1 MAMYTTQRTIR
12 FTCNAS
18 FAAKQLGPGDA
29 SFEDGLST
37 DSIDYAVYFRP
48 HLTYAQAC
56 DLQLSVS
63 YCGQSTTPKT
73 LLFQH
78 TIMPTTHTTLVLRAG
93 ELEYLC
99 SDTHQLQVRGQG
111 HELQVIALYLTL
123 CNNNISTTSSLDLLL
138 QPHVSMKTHL
148 SGAFG
153 ADRYQSLA
161 WFPPDVDPT
170 LWGLRIDA
178 RSIPQRSPLW
188 FKLRG
193 IVSGSKAY
201 QLLGFFMNAPK
212 RFNAFAKSAMRLGTL
227 CEDVAA
233 AAYLVTF
240 PARVFQEV
248 GWCAAPH
255 GPAGWG
261 ASPDG
266 VLIDASM
273 TWDSVPDYVRAD
285 YVGREGAFDIT
296 RGACEFK
303 TSRTKLCCEA
313 YFLAQVYMEMI
324 ALDVVWCDLV
334 RYRPLRAWDA
344 DALKWTYRDVAHVY
358 RVWRRRDLEA
368 RLMELWKRAS
378 SSSSSSSTMNSSRV
392 QDEPPFVQ
400 MRSELEHMAAA
411 LQPYHVI
418 EVENAVPVC
427 AVIEAY
433 VEARSQ
439 LLSQPTP
446 EATAPV
452 QDDELEADLLQ
463 VDKLKQLVRKR
474 PRDASSIADALD
486 KLRSRLLL

>member
-1 MAMYTTQRTIR
+1 MIMYTTQRTIR
-12 FTCNAS
+12 FACHAS

-63 YCGQSTTPKT
+63 YCGQSTTPNKV
-73 LLFQH
+73 LFQH
-78 TIMPTTHTTLVLRAG
+78 TVMPATHSPLVLRAN

-99 SDTHQLQVRGQG
+99 SDTHQLQVHGQG
-111 HELQVIALYLTL
+111 DERQVIALYLTL
-123 CNNNISTTSSLDLLL
+123 CNNSISTNGGALDLLL
-138 QPHVSMKTHL
+138 QPHVSMKSHL

-153 ADRYQSLA
+153 ADRYRTLA

-193 IVSGSKAY
+193 PVSGSKAY

-227 CEDVAA
+227 CEDVATT
-233 AAYLVTF
+233 AYLVTF
-240 PARVFQEV
+240 PERAFQEV

-266 VLIDASM
+266 MLIDTTM
-273 TWDSVPDYVRAD
+273 TWDKVPDEVRAD
-285 YVGREGAFDIT
+285 YAGREDAFDIT
-296 RGACEFK
+296 HGACEFK

-334 RYRPLRAWDA
+334 RYRPLRAWDP
-344 DALKWTYRDVAHVY
+344 DTSKWSYRDVAHVY

-378 SSSSSSSTMNSSRV
+378 SSSTNNSRV

-400 MRSELEHMAAA
+400 MRGELEHMAVVMK
-411 LQPYHVI
+411 PYHVI
-418 EVENAVPVC
+418 EVENVVPVC
-427 AVIEAY
+427 GAIEAY

-439 LLSQPTP
+439 LLALPP
-446 EATAPV
+446 PPPPNA
-452 QDDELEADLLQ
+452 QDAELEADLFQ
-463 VDKLKQLVRKR
+463 VDALKQLVRKR
-474 PRDASSIADALD
+474 PRDADAITEALD
-486 KLRSRLLL
+486 KLRSRLLLL